1 MLDPLLT
8 IARHSLALR
17 LNAAK
22 GRFMKFEKLPSAPKL
37 DQAVAS
43 DCGDLVVGCVEAAG
57 QLDRVT
63 DYMARQIG
71 ELGRLDQVTVALE
84 ADQRRIADSTDEA
97 KLLSARACEQL
108 DRGADRVN
116 AAVGEFRSII
126 DLVSRLGNHVTNFAA
141 VMAQVQQVSQGIETI
156 AKTTNMLA
164 LNAAIEAERAGD
176 AGRTFAV
183 VAAEVKKLAQNT
195 RSATDEIRRSIG
207 SLAAEANGLVS
218 EIQSGVEQSGRAEA
232 QFETITDALADAT
245 HLVALL
251 DDQSDRIAQS
261 SAMVHA
267 NGSKVREAVDNVVA
281 SVRQNSAMI
290 TTTRDGIVGMERT
303 SNRLFNSVI
312 SAGVSPADSE
322 FVERAAQF
330 RDEFVA
336 LIETALAQG
345 KLTAAQLW
353 DTDYQRI
360 PGSRPERFRTGV
372 SDWAHQH
379 LRPFY
384 DRATAS
390 DPRIQ
395 AVCAS
400 DMNGYL
406 PAHRSECSAQPTGD
420 LAHDTRHCRNGR
432 ILLEETDR
440 LAKISTAPF
449 FMCVY
454 RQEGDGT
461 NYVVVRNVYTPVVI
475 QGRRWGDVEVAYQ
488 L

>member
-1 MLDPLLT
+1 
-8 IARHSLALR
+8 
-17 LNAAK
+17 
-22 GRFMKFEKLPSAPKL
+22 MKFEKFPSAAPQL
-37 DQAVAS
+37 DQSVAS

-57 QLDRVT
+57 RIDRATAHMHDQL
-63 DYMARQIG
+63 A
-71 ELGRLDQVTVALE
+71 ELGHLDEIATALE

-108 DRGADRVN
+108 DRGAERVN
-116 AAVGEFRSII
+116 AAVGEFRSVI
-126 DLVSRLGNHVTNFAA
+126 DLVSRLGSHVTNFAA
-141 VMAQVQQVSQGIETI
+141 VMEQVQQVSKGIESI

-183 VAAEVKKLAQNT
+183 VAAEVKKLAHDT

-207 SLAAEANGLVS
+207 SLATEASGLVN

-232 QFETITDALADAT
+232 QFETITDALADTT

-267 NGSKVREAVDNVVA
+267 NGAKVRAAVDGVVA
-281 SVRQNSAMI
+281 SVRQNSNLLSG
-290 TTTRDGIVGMERT
+290 TRDSIIGMEGT
-303 SNRLFNSVI
+303 SNRLFNTVI
-312 SAGVSPADSE
+312 SAGISPVDTG
-322 FVERAAQF
+322 FVEMAAQF
-330 RDEFVA
+330 RDEFVG
-336 LIETALAQG
+336 LIEGALDDG
-345 KLTAAQLW
+345 SLTPAQLW
-353 DTDYQRI
+353 DTDYQLV
-360 PGSRPERFRTGV
+360 PGSRPERFRTGI
-372 SDWAHQH
+372 SDWAHRH

-384 DRATAS
+384 DRTTAS

-395 AVCAS
+395 ACCAA

-406 PAHRSECSAQPTGD
+406 PAHRSECSREPTGD
-420 LAHDTRHCRNGR
+420 LAHDTRYCRNGR
-432 ILLEETDR
+432 ILFEETDQT
-440 LAKISTAPF
+440 AKASTAPF

-461 NYVVVRNVYTPVVI
+461 NYVVVRNVYTPVFI
-475 QGRRWGDVEVAYQ
+475 KGRRWGDLEVAYQ

>member
-1 MLDPLLT
+1 
-8 IARHSLALR
+8 
-17 LNAAK
+17 
-22 GRFMKFEKLPSAPKL
+22 MKFEKLPSSAPMI
-37 DQAVAS
+37 DQLVAN

-63 DYMARQIG
+63 GQMMHQLG
-71 ELGRLDQVTVALE
+71 ELGRLDQVAAALE

-108 DRGADRVN
+108 DKGSERVN
-116 AAVGEFRSII
+116 AAVGEFRNII

-141 VMAQVQQVSQGIETI
+141 VMAQVQQVSHGIETI

-207 SLAAEANGLVS
+207 SLAAEASGLVS

-232 QFETITDALADAT
+232 QFETITDALSDAT

-267 NGSKVREAVDNVVA
+267 NGTKVRAAVDTVVTA
-281 SVRQNSAMI
+281 VRAN
-290 TTTRDGIVGMERT
+290 TTLVTATRDSIVAMERT
-303 SNRLFNSVI
+303 SNRMFNTVI
-312 SAGVSPADSE
+312 SAGVSPRDTEIVDLAAD
-322 FVERAAQF
+322 F
-330 RDEFVA
+330 RDEFVGIA
-336 LIETALAQG
+336 ERALADG
-345 KLTAAQLW
+345 TLTHAQLF
-353 DTDYQRI
+353 DTDYRLI
-360 PGSRPERFRTGV
+360 PGSNPERFRTGL
-372 SDWAHQH
+372 SDWADTHW
-379 LRPFY
+379 RPLF
-384 DRATAS
+384 DRIVTAHPGIKMS
-390 DPRIQ
+390 S
-395 AVCAS
+395 AA
-400 DMNGYL
+400 DMNGFL
-406 PAHRSECSAQPTGD
+406 PTHISDRSRRPTGD
-420 LAHDTRHCRNGR
+420 VAHDTQYCRNGR
-432 ILLEETDR
+432 LILEAEDKV
-440 LAKISTAPF
+440 AKASRAPF

-454 RQEGDGT
+454 RQEGDGI
-461 NYVVVRNVYTPVVI
+461 NYVVVRNVYTPVI
-475 QGRRWGDVEVAYQ
+475 IGGRRWGDLEVAYQ

>member
-1 MLDPLLT
+1 
-8 IARHSLALR
+8 
-17 LNAAK
+17 
-22 GRFMKFEKLPSAPKL
+22 MKFEPLPPAQSLL
-37 DQAVAS
+37 DQSVAG

-57 QLDRVT
+57 RIDRVT
-63 DYMARQIG
+63 GHMQRQLG
-71 ELGRLDQVTVALE
+71 ELGRLDQVTAALE

-108 DRGADRVN
+108 DRGAERVN
-116 AAVGEFRSII
+116 AAVGEFRSVI
-126 DLVSRLGNHVTNFAA
+126 DLVSRLGSHVTNFAA
-141 VMAQVQQVSQGIETI
+141 VMEQVQQVSKGIETI

-195 RSATDEIRRSIG
+195 RSATDEINRSIG
-207 SLAAEANGLVS
+207 SLAAEASGLVS

-267 NGSKVREAVDNVVA
+267 NGTKVRAAVDTVVA
-281 SVRQNSAMI
+281 SVSENSKLLSG
-290 TTTRDGIVGMERT
+290 TRDSIVGMEGT
-303 SNRLFNSVI
+303 ANRLFNSVI
-312 SAGVSPADSE
+312 SAGVSPVDTG
-322 FVERAAQF
+322 FVERAARF
-330 RDEFVA
+330 RDEFVGLIDAGLASGA
-336 LIETALAQG
+336 LTP
-345 KLTAAQLW
+345 AQLW
-353 DTDYQRI
+353 DSDYQLI
-360 PGSRPERFRTGV
+360 PGSRPERFRTGM
-372 SDWAHQH
+372 SDWAHQV

-384 DRATAS
+384 DRATDS

-395 AVCAS
+395 AVCAA
-400 DMNGYL
+400 DMNGFL
-406 PAHRSECSAQPTGD
+406 PAHRSECSRAPTGD
-420 LAHDTRHCRNGR
+420 LAHDTRYCRNGR
-432 ILLEETDR
+432 ILFEETDA
-440 LAKISTAPF
+440 LAKKSNAPF
-449 FMCVY
+449 FLCVY

-461 NYVVVRNVYTPVVI
+461 NYVVVRNVYTPVFI
-475 QGRRWGDVEVAYQ
+475 GGRRWGDLEVAYQ

>member
-1 MLDPLLT
+1 MKFDPITPARPLL
-8 IARHSLALR
+8 
-17 LNAAK
+17 
-22 GRFMKFEKLPSAPKL
+22 
-37 DQAVAS
+37 DQGVAN

-57 QLDRVT
+57 RIDRATAHMQEQLK
-63 DYMARQIG
+63 
-71 ELGRLDQVTVALE
+71 ELGHLEEVVTALE
-84 ADQRRIADSTDEA
+84 SDQRRIADSTDEA
-97 KLLSARACEQL
+97 KLLSARAREQL
-108 DRGADRVN
+108 GSGADRVN
-116 AAVGEFRSII
+116 LAVSEFRSII

-141 VMAQVQQVSQGIETI
+141 VMEQVQQVSQGIEQI

-207 SLAAEANGLVS
+207 SLATEASGLVN
-218 EIQSGVEQSGRAEA
+218 EIRSGVEQSGRAEA

-267 NGSKVREAVDNVVA
+267 NGARVRQAVDGVMS
-281 SVRQNSAMI
+281 SVQQNSVALVD
-290 TTTRDGIVGMERT
+290 TRDSIIGMEDV

-312 SAGVSPADSE
+312 SAGISPRDTE
-322 FVERAAQF
+322 TVELAAGF

-336 LIETALAQG
+336 IAERALANG
-345 KLTAAQLW
+345 SLTMEQLF
-353 DTDYQRI
+353 DTNYRLV
-360 PGSRPERFRTGV
+360 PGSMPERFRTGL
-372 SDWAHQH
+372 SDWADTSW
-379 LRPFY
+379 RPLF
-384 DRATAS
+384 DRIVKAH
-390 DPRIQ
+390 PRIMMSS
-395 AVCAS
+395 AA
-400 DMNGYL
+400 DMNGFL
-406 PAHRSECSAQPTGD
+406 PTHITDRSRQPTGN
-420 LAHDTRHCRNGR
+420 LAHDTQYCRNGR
-432 ILLEETDR
+432 IMLEAEDKI
-440 LAKISTAPF
+440 AKASTAPF

-461 NYVVVRNVYTPVVI
+461 NYVVVRNVYTPAI
-475 QGRRWGDVEVAYQ
+475 INGRRWGDLEVAYQ